1 MTSSNS
7 RLHTATEL
15 AAEFDTTPRALRH
28 YETKGLLEPQRVG
41 TRRVYNY
48 RDRARLQLILRG
60 KRLGFTLAEIREY
73 LELYEVDTG
82 KTEQLKRLHTAVVQR
97 IANLKQQREALEST
111 LEELELVQI
120 KVSDALA
127 SRREGTACIDEEA
140 LAHSG

>member
-140 LAHSG
+140 LAHGG